1 MLIVTDIPYIKPK
14 NTFGIS
20 LLIQPNSKSMIVIL
34 SGRISGF
41 SGLGVP
47 ISGC

>member
-1 MLIVTDIPYIKPK
+1 MLIVKDIPYINPK

-20 LLIQPNSKSMIVIL
+20 LLIQLNSKSMIVIL